1 MDKDSKKSNI
11 SKQVNKE
18 VLITIGLYLI
28 YFIWWYY
35 FAYEYSSDNVEE
47 YKYIL
52 GLPEW
57 FFYSCVLGL
66 IVINIAVF
74 VVVKFFFRDIPL
86 DAQGSAQN
94 EGGHKC

>member
-1 MDKDSKKSNI
+1 MDKDGKRNNI
-11 SKQVNKE
+11 SKQINKE
-18 VLITIGLYLI
+18 VLITIVLYLI

-57 FFYSCVLGL
+57 FFYSL
-66 IVINIAVF
+66 
-74 VVVKFFFRDIPL
+74 RR
-86 DAQGSAQN
+86 SACDTRRARTLLQR
-94 EGGHKC
+94 HD

>member
-1 MDKDSKKSNI
+1 MSRNNGKNSI

-18 VLITIGLYLI
+18 VLITIMLYLL
-28 YFIWWYY
+28 YFVWWYY

-66 IVINIAVF
+66 IFINILVY
-74 VVVKFFFRDIPL
+74 VCIKFFFKDV
-86 DAQGSAQN
+86 DFEKYN
-94 EGGHKC
+94 ENNDSDQK